1 MRVVI
6 GEKRH
11 RVVGLHLPKAL
22 PLDGGGF
29 QGEARCWNNVH
40 SNDTWKELNLPD

>member
-1 MRVVI
+1 VRVVI
-6 GEKRH
+6 GEKRR

-22 PLDGGGF
+22 PLEGGGF
-29 QGEARCWNNVH
+29 QGEAPRWNNVD